1 MAQAEEP
8 SQEQEIKTHLSIT
21 EPNLPAQLHLLFQL
35 LGQGKPAQLSSS
47 SSHRERGIS
56 SSTRA
61 GLEVG
66 VGGLSTAAP
75 GTDRTLE
82 VLG

>member
-47 SSHRERGIS
+47 SHRERGIS
-56 SSTRA
+56 SSARA